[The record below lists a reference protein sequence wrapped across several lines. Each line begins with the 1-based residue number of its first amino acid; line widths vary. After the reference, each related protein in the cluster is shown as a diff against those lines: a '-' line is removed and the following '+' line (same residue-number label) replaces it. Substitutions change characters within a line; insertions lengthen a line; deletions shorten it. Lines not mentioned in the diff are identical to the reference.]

1 LAASALEAA
10 AVAGVCIG
18 GLEAAAAAAAQ
29 EAFRW
34 ERRFPVVGGQTRL
47 GGHRM
52 QQVLSSG
59 GHIP

>member
-18 GLEAAAAAAAQ
+18 GLEEAAAAQ

-52 QQVLSSG
+52 QQVLSFG